1 MMIRYPEIQTT
12 FIFMM
17 VKNLKTILGILFVG
31 VIFVVSQTSQVS
43 AISVKELLGLE
54 KSQDKIESVEEKK
67 LETSKKEKTA
77 ENKNDGDWA
86 KSSAT
91 DGILHRQI
99 DLDYVSLL
107 ITNMNVQERSK
118 VLEDPSLFKQ
128 VIENEANNRS
138 TVSAAVSNKL
148 VNDRNVEFLMR
159 RGAENILRE
168 AYLNRLVVSKLPK
181 DFPSN
186 EQVSEYFESNKAQFV
201 VPERVHV
208 WQIFF
213 KKSEGAD
220 ADEIISL
227 KQKAE
232 KIISEIKKGK
242 ADYSNVAISQSE
254 HEQSK
259 ALGGYMGLLK
269 TSDLLPELKESL
281 LKLKEGELSKPVE
294 SASGMH
300 ILKRGK
306 IIEAETLQLSQ
317 VEQQIRQLL
326 INQANN
332 QLRNAIFVQARKEY
346 PQDIS
351 DKKLEEWRLRLK
363 TNTN

>member
-1 MMIRYPEIQTT
+1 
-12 FIFMM
+12 MM
-17 VKNLKTILGILFVG
+17 VKNLKTLVAVLFVG
-31 VIFVVSQTSQVS
+31 VIFVISQTSQVS

-54 KSQDKIESVEEKK
+54 KKQEESKTETKFESIEEKK
-67 LETSKKEKTA
+67 VGTIQKESSTVKP
-77 ENKNDGDWA
+77 EGGDWA
-86 KSSAT
+86 KTSSQEAV
-91 DGILHRQI
+91 LNPQI

-107 ITNMNVQERSK
+107 VTNMNEQERLK
-118 VLEDPSLFKQ
+118 ILEDPVLFKQ
-128 VIENEANNRS
+128 VIESEANNRS
-138 TVSAAVSNKL
+138 TVSAAIFNKL
-148 VNDRNVEFLMR
+148 AQDRNIEFLMR
-159 RGAENILRE
+159 RGAENLLRE

-181 DFPSN
+181 DFPSS
-186 EQVSEYFESNKAQFV
+186 EQVAEYYESNKAQFV

-213 KKSEGAD
+213 KKPENASAK
-220 ADEIISL
+220 EISAL
-227 KQKAE
+227 KKKAN
-232 KIISEIKKGK
+232 KIISDIKKGK
-242 ADYSNVAISQSE
+242 ADYSNLAISQSE

-269 TSDLLPELKESL
+269 TNDLLPEMKVSL
-281 LKLKEGELSKPVE
+281 LTLKEGQLSKPVE
-294 SASGMH
+294 SESGIH

-306 IIEAETLQLSQ
+306 ILKAETLQLSQ

-326 INQANN
+326 INQANT

-351 DKKLEEWRLRLK
+351 DKKIEEWRLRLK

>member
-1 MMIRYPEIQTT
+1 
-12 FIFMM
+12 M
-17 VKNLKTILGILFVG
+17 VKNIKALLGVLLVG
-31 VIFVVSQTSQVS
+31 VIFIISQTSQVS

-54 KSQDKIESVEEKK
+54 KSPEKVEVESIEKK
-67 LETSKKEKTA
+67 SSESSQKEPEIK
-77 ENKNDGDWA
+77 NKQVGDWA
-86 KSSAT
+86 KTSDNET
-91 DGILHRQI
+91 LQHRQI

-107 ITNMNVQERSK
+107 ITNMNEQERLK
-118 VLEDPSLFKQ
+118 ILEGPGLFKQ

-168 AYLNRLVVSKLPK
+168 AYLNRLVMSKLPK
-181 DFPSN
+181 DFPSE
-186 EQVSEYFESNKAQFV
+186 EQVTEYFEANKDQFV

-213 KKSEGAD
+213 KKSEDAKEIAALKKKAD
-220 ADEIISL
+220 KLLSD
-227 KQKAE
+227 
-232 KIISEIKKGK
+232 IKKGK
-242 ADYSNVAISQSE
+242 ADYSNVAISESE

-269 TSDLLPELKESL
+269 TSDLLPEMKEPL
-281 LKLKEGELSKPVE
+281 LKLKEGELSKTVE
-294 SASGMH
+294 SDSGIH

-306 IIEAETLQLSQ
+306 ILKSETIQLSQ

-326 INQANN
+326 IKQANN
-332 QLRNAIFVQARKEY
+332 QLRNAIFIQARKEY